1 MHLLHST
8 NQLISVHKYPF
19 NFFFFKLS
27 SKTNFLLQILYPF
40 TPNNSMFVIDC
51 YFPRHIMIQTLPSTC
66 FNSLFEE
73 ISEKLASSK
82 IFEILM
88 IFEILTDCHWAALWL
103 WRNCD
108 WLTGWLS
115 WVVSRDGSAS
125 ENQRLLESRDVWGG
139 AFSSRVGDDSR
150 AGLGR
155 DGMKQTWNKREK

>member
-1 MHLLHST
+1 MMSMGKYVYDKILYRDVWDESEKSYNHRAVVPQGGLRSFLYNGRKYRLPLRKQLLLRVH

-40 TPNNSMFVIDC
+40 TPNSSMFVIDC

-73 ISEKLASSK
+73 ISEKLACSK

-88 IFEILTDCHWAALWL
+88 IFEILTDCH
-103 WRNCD
+103 CD
-108 WLTGWLS
+108 SGEIAT
-115 WVVSRDGSAS
+115 D
-125 ENQRLLESRDVWGG
+125 
-139 AFSSRVGDDSR
+139 
-150 AGLGR
+150 
-155 DGMKQTWNKREK
+155 